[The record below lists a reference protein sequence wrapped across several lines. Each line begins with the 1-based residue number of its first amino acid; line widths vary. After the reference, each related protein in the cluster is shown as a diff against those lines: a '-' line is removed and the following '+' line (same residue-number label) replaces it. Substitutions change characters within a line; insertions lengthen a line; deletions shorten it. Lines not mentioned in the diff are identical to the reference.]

1 MMILIYNIGIFFYKV
16 FIHLA
21 AHFNPKA
28 KQWVEG
34 RKDIFIYIEN
44 ALKNSP
50 KETSKTIWMHVASL
64 GEFEQGRPLIEALK
78 KSSEN
83 YTIILTF
90 FSPSGYEIR
99 KNYPLADFV
108 FYLPID
114 TAKNAARFIDLV
126 QPNLAIFVKY
136 EFWFHYLNT
145 LKNRQIPTLLI
156 SAIFN
161 KKQLSVYYLYSF
173 LLKKML
179 DCFSHIFV
187 QNTPSVFLLKKAGFD
202 EISLAGDTRVDRVM
216 SIAQEAKTFPIIEK
230 FVANSPTLICGSTW
244 QSDEE
249 IILQIIENQ
258 HFIHYKFIFA
268 PHDISIKNIERLEKT
283 LPVSSMRYSKCIEN
297 SVPTLGTE
305 GGNRVL
311 IIDNIGMLSSLYR
324 YGKIAYIGGGFGSGI
339 HNTLEP
345 IAFGLPVIFGIKY
358 KKFEE
363 ANQLV
368 ETGGGF
374 SITDFNSFKSVMEH
388 LNDEKNY
395 NKASH
400 AATQYLQNNKGA
412 TEKIMQYITHH
423 LDNI

>member
-1 MMILIYNIGIFFYKV
+1 MVLLYSIGIFFYKA
-16 FIHLA
+16 FIHIA

-28 KQWVEG
+28 KLWVDG
-34 RKDIFIYIEN
+34 RKDIFKYIEN
-44 ALKNSP
+44 VLKNSP
-50 KETSKTIWMHVASL
+50 KERSKTVWMHVASL

-78 KSSEN
+78 KSSED

-90 FSPSGYEIR
+90 FSPSGFEIR
-99 KNYPLADFV
+99 KNYPLADYI

-114 TAKNAARFIDLV
+114 TAKNAAHFIDLI
-126 QPNLAIFVKY
+126 QPDLAIFVKY
-136 EFWFHYLNT
+136 EFWFHYLKT
-145 LKNRQIPTLLI
+145 LKNRQIPTILI

-161 KKQLSVYYLYSF
+161 KKQLSVYYSYSF

-179 DCFSHIFV
+179 TCFTHIFV
-187 QNTPSVFLLKKAGFD
+187 QNTPSVYLLKKAGFN
-202 EISLAGDTRVDRVM
+202 EVSLAGDTRVDRVM

-244 QSDEE
+244 RPDEE
-249 IILQIIENQ
+249 IILQLIENVN
-258 HFIHYKFIFA
+258 FTHYKFIFA
-268 PHDISIKNIERLEKT
+268 PHDISIKNIERLEKM
-283 LPVSSMRYSKCIEN
+283 LPIPSIRYSKYMEN
-297 SVPTLGTE
+297 KISILGTE
-305 GGNRVL
+305 GVNRVL

-345 IAFGLPVIFGIKY
+345 IAFGLPVIFGKKY

-374 SITDFNSFKSVMEH
+374 SIEDFNGFKNIMEY
-388 LNDEKNY
+388 LNSEKNY
-395 NKASH
+395 EKASQ
-400 AATQYLQNNKGA
+400 AATQYIQSNKGA
-412 TEKIMQYITHH
+412 TEKIMQYIAS
-423 LDNI
+423 LFER